1 MNSGGYVEENN
12 VDRRGRNDVRRLTD
26 LKCWP
31 EVQQRIRS
39 GEKSGSIA
47 KWIQSEAKEL
57 LGIKVDSVRRSVAR
71 ERELMAVGDSLPEQK
86 KAREEIEKLRKD
98 VEEARESDV
107 TDKSK
112 KRKILDILDE
122 VGELYELQM
131 ERVRAGRKVE
141 VTMGYLI
148 RTMTADVAEA
158 REILKFALEVQS
170 DMGLSKRPREESV
183 EGGKR
188 FESLTYEGR
197 RRVLQAIDMVKRKLR
212 VMEIEE
218 KKVDVASGEVIEA
231 EVVGGGSGDG
241 PNSTQDGGGSGG
253 FGGSDDA
260 PDGEGSASDS
270 DSGKVSGS
278 DSDSGGS
285 VLGSASDSQGSAD
298 GLPFE

>member
-1 MNSGGYVEENN
+1 MEENN
-12 VDRRGRNDVRRLTD
+12 VVRRSRNDVRRLTD

-39 GEKSGSIA
+39 GEKSGAIA
-47 KWIQSEAKEL
+47 KWIQGEAKEL
-57 LGIKVDSVRRSVAR
+57 LELKTDSVRRSVAR

-107 TDKSK
+107 TDKTK

-122 VGELYELQM
+122 VGTLYELQM
-131 ERVRAGRKVE
+131 DRVRAGRKVE

-218 KKVDVASGEVIEA
+218 KKVDVASEEVIEA
-231 EVVGGGSGDG
+231 EVVGGGSGDVDSVDGGSGDG
-241 PNSTQDGGGSGG
+241 PGSGLDGGGGGGSGG
-253 FGGSDDA
+253 SRA
-260 PDGEGSASDS
+260 QDS
-270 DSGKVSGS
+270 T
-278 DSDSGGS
+278 
-285 VLGSASDSQGSAD
+285 
-298 GLPFE
+298 